1 MINITPK
8 IKFLIKIEHCIT
20 LHWIEQ
26 RSSRCSSHIQKQG
39 AFYNCTFHGFQDT
52 LNDNKGLH
60 YFKGWYMCG
69 TIDFVFGIGRS
80 RYEVFFYFKIFFCL
94 TNHATFFYSN
104 DRLFFYSIKRS
115 TLLKES
121 EFSIIKSNVIGRGQ
135 VYLGRPW
142 GDYSNTRKSWKLQSN
157 RR

>member
-1 MINITPK
+1 M
-8 IKFLIKIEHCIT
+8 
-20 LHWIEQ
+20 
-26 RSSRCSSHIQKQG
+26 
-39 AFYNCTFHGFQDT
+39 
-52 LNDNKGLH
+52 
-60 YFKGWYMCG
+60 
-69 TIDFVFGIGRS
+69 
-80 RYEVFFYFKIFFCL
+80 
-94 TNHATFFYSN
+94 FYSN